1 MNAMGFSSQPNG
13 HSPATSRSTANGQ
26 SEYTNGHG
34 SAAATNGQGR
44 APKPLVEPI
53 ALCGMGLRLPGTVN
67 DAQAFWDL
75 LQNKRNGRCKV
86 PKTRYDVDNW
96 YGPGKSGHVSS
107 KFGYFLDHIDLAN
120 MDTSFWSVTK
130 DECASM
136 DPQQRLLLEVVY
148 EALQTAGQRSTDLRG
163 RKFGVFIGSFEGDWL
178 ELDQRDVENFNRHR
192 QSGSGDY
199 MAANRIHYE
208 FGFMGPR
215 YDDCRVFLKSFTRK
229 SPAVVASCLAEG
241 RTNPIIT

>member
-1 MNAMGFSSQPNG
+1 MNAMEFSSQPNG

-34 SAAATNGQGR
+34 SATATNGHGR

-53 ALCGMGLRLPGTVN
+53 ALCGMGLRLPGAVN

-107 KFGYFLDHIDLAN
+107 KFGYFLDHVDLAN
-120 MDTSFWSVTK
+120 MDTSFWSATK

-163 RKFGVFIGSFEGDWL
+163 RKVGVFVGSFEGDWL

-208 FGFMGPR
+208 FGLMGPR
-215 YDDCRVFLKSFTRK
+215 YDDSRLF
-229 SPAVVASCLAEG
+229 
-241 RTNPIIT
+241 